1 MSEQKHRN
9 GPSERWWEL
18 QGAQTGTELTTNGWC
33 QEAALRI
40 DELVAEGE
48 TEAPTVVTR
57 DHLDAGSVA
66 SPNRETEPMKGGT
79 DAVVESA
86 KRVFATGSGMGAVR
100 HADAGSETAI
110 DEADRSNVAI
120 PMRDRS

>member
-40 DELVAEGE
+40 DELVAEG
-48 TEAPTVVTR
+48 
-57 DHLDAGSVA
+57 
-66 SPNRETEPMKGGT
+66 ETEPMKGGT